1 MIDEVDQKLIL
12 ELQRDGRMS
21 FCELGKLL
29 GVTEGTV
36 RHRFKRLTKGG
47 IMKIVAVPS
56 MSKLGYGFVSIVA
69 IQVSMAELNKV
80 CEALYQNYAVCQLTW
95 VTGRYD
101 LIAVII
107 ARSTEELA
115 DIMAKEISIIPG
127 VTRTE
132 TFVSLGTAKGTTD
145 LGDTSEFVRYLDVSS
160 KNKNGNL

>member
-1 MIDEVDQKLIL
+1 MMDEVDQKLIL

-36 RHRFKRLTKGG
+36 RHRFKRLTKSG
-47 IMKIVAVPS
+47 IMKVVAVPS

-132 TFVSLGTAKGTTD
+132 TFVSLRVVKGTMS
-145 LGDTSEFVRYLDVSS
+145 LLDTSELVRCFGV
-160 KNKNGNL
+160 NP

>member
-36 RHRFKRLTKGG
+36 RHRFKRLTKSG
-47 IMKIVAVPS
+47 IMKVVAVPN
-56 MSKLGYGFVSIVA
+56 MSKLGYGFISIVA

-80 CEALYQNYAVCQLTW
+80 CEALYQNVVMCQLTW

-107 ARSTEELA
+107 TRSTEEFA
-115 DIMAKEISIIPG
+115 DIMAKEISMIPG

-132 TFVSLGTAKGTTD
+132 TFVSLRVLKGAAS
-145 LGDTSEFVRYLDVSS
+145 LLDTSELVRYLDVSS
-160 KNKNGNL
+160 ENKNRNR

>member
-1 MIDEVDQKLIL
+1 
-12 ELQRDGRMS
+12 
-21 FCELGKLL
+21 
-29 GVTEGTV
+29 
-36 RHRFKRLTKGG
+36 
-47 IMKIVAVPS
+47 MKIVAVPN
-56 MSKLGYGFVSIVA
+56 MSKLGYSFVSIVA

-132 TFVSLGTAKGTTD
+132 TFVSLRVVKGTMS
-145 LGDTSEFVRYLDVSS
+145 LLDTSELVRYLGV
-160 KNKNGNL
+160 KP